1 MFTEIENLSSFVV
14 AQVRRPSEQD
24 FQTNITRLIRRV
36 PYVEPDELEEST
48 MISPW
53 EMFRSQSLLGLGGLL
68 ESS

>member
-1 MFTEIENLSSFVV
+1 MFIEIENLSSLMV

>member
-1 MFTEIENLSSFVV
+1 MFTEIENLFSLVV

-24 FQTNITRLIRRV
+24 FQTNITRLICRV

>member
-1 MFTEIENLSSFVV
+1 MFTEIENLSSLVV